1 MKEKMEKPAILGGTP
16 IRKDKIYY
24 GKQWINDADIRAV
37 DEVLGGDYLT
47 TGPHIEQLEK
57 RLTSYTG
64 AKYGAVCSSGT
75 AALHLAC
82 LAAGVMPGDE
92 VIVSAMTFIASAN
105 AILYCGA
112 TPVFADINESTYN
125 IDPEAVEQLITDK
138 TKAVLAVDYTGEPA
152 DLRRLSE
159 ICHMHGLIFIED
171 AAHSFG
177 AEYEGRRIGSIAD
190 LTTFSFHPVK
200 TVTGGE
206 GGAVMTDNYEYYRK
220 VKLLSRHGVTY
231 DESEMQDLPH
241 EGPWV
246 NEQIML
252 GYNYRITD
260 MQCALIMSQ
269 MDRIDMFVDRRR
281 AIAAKYDAA
290 FGKIPQLILQKS
302 LPQSKSC
309 RQLYLLHP
317 EFTKM
322 SCSRKEFYDALDA
335 EGIHCMV
342 HYVPVYLMPYYRKLG
357 YQKGLCPAAEGLYKE
372 ILSIPCYPKMS
383 DNDVEDVIH
392 AVEKLVHY
400 YAIE

>member
-1 MKEKMEKPAILGGTP
+1 MYDKPAILGGEP
-16 IRKDKIYY
+16 VRLEKIYY
-24 GKQWINDADIRAV
+24 GKQWINEADIQAV
-37 DEVLGGDYLT
+37 NEVLRGDYLT

-57 RLTSYTG
+57 RLVSYTG

-75 AALHLAC
+75 AALHLAL
-82 LAAGVMPGDE
+82 LAAGIVTGDE

-112 TPVFADINESTYN
+112 IPVFADIDESTYN
-125 IDPEAVEQLITDK
+125 IDPENVEKLITDK

-152 DLRRLSE
+152 DLKRLSV
-159 ICHMHGLIFIED
+159 ICHKHGLILIED
-171 AAHSFG
+171 AAHSIG
-177 AEYEGRRIGSIAD
+177 AQYEGKNIGSIAD

-200 TVTGGE
+200 TITGGE
-206 GGAVMTDNYEYYRK
+206 GGAVMTNNYEYYRK

-269 MDRIDMFVDRRR
+269 LDRIEMFVDRRR
-281 AIAAKYDAA
+281 SIAKRYDEA
-290 FGKIPQLILQKS
+290 FGSMPQLIIQKNH
-302 LPQSKSC
+302 PQSKSS

-317 EFTKM
+317 DFEQL
-322 SCSRKEFYDALDA
+322 SCSRKELYDALDA
-335 EGIHCMV
+335 EGIRCMV
-342 HYVPVYLMPYYRKLG
+342 HYVPVYLMPYYRGLG
-357 YQKGLCPAAEGLYKE
+357 YQKGLCPEAERLYNG

-383 DNDVEDVIH
+383 DGDVEDVIR
-392 AVEKLVHY
+392 AVEKTVRY
-400 YAIE
+400 YTIK

>member
-1 MKEKMEKPAILGGTP
+1 MYDKPAILGGEP
-16 IRKDKIYY
+16 VRSEKIYY
-24 GKQWINDADIRAV
+24 GKQWINEADIQAV
-37 DEVLGGDYLT
+37 NEVLRGDYLT

-57 RLTSYTG
+57 RLVSYTG

-75 AALHLAC
+75 AALHLAL
-82 LAAGVMPGDE
+82 LAAGIVTGDE

-112 TPVFADINESTYN
+112 IPVFADIDESTYN
-125 IDPEAVEQLITDK
+125 IDPENVEKLITDK

-152 DLRRLSE
+152 DLKRLSV
-159 ICHMHGLIFIED
+159 ICHKHGLILIED
-171 AAHSFG
+171 AAHSIG
-177 AEYEGRRIGSIAD
+177 AQYEGKNIGSIAD

-200 TVTGGE
+200 TITGGE
-206 GGAVMTDNYEYYRK
+206 GGAVMTNNYEYYRK

-231 DESEMQDLPH
+231 EESEMQDLPH

-269 MDRIDMFVDRRR
+269 LSRIDMFVDRRR
-281 AIAAKYDAA
+281 SIAEKYDEA

-302 LPQSKSC
+302 LPLAKSC
-309 RQLYLLHP
+309 RQLYLLHLKC
-317 EFTKM
+317 ELLN
-322 SCSRKEFYDALDA
+322 CSRKEFYDALDA

-342 HYVPVYLMPYYRKLG
+342 HYVPVYLMPYYRQLG
-357 YQKGLCPAAEGLYKE
+357 YKSGLCPLAERLYKE
-372 ILSIPCYPKMS
+372 IMSIPCYPKMS
-383 DNDVEDVIH
+383 DDDVEDVIL
-392 AVEKLVHY
+392 AVEKLINY
-400 YAIE
+400 YAIK

>member
-1 MKEKMEKPAILGGTP
+1 MYDKPAILGGEP
-16 IRKDKIYY
+16 VRSEKIYY
-24 GKQWINDADIRAV
+24 GKQWINEADIQAV
-37 DEVLGGDYLT
+37 NEVLRGDYLT

-57 RLTSYTG
+57 RLVSYTG

-75 AALHLAC
+75 AALHLAL
-82 LAAGVMPGDE
+82 LAAGIVTGDE

-112 TPVFADINESTYN
+112 IPVFADIDESTYN
-125 IDPEAVEQLITDK
+125 IDPENVEKLITDK

-152 DLRRLSE
+152 DLKRLSV
-159 ICHMHGLIFIED
+159 ICHKHGLILIED
-171 AAHSFG
+171 AAHSIG
-177 AEYEGRRIGSIAD
+177 AQYEGKNIGSIAD

-200 TVTGGE
+200 TITGGE
-206 GGAVMTDNYEYYRK
+206 GGAVMTNNYEYYRK

-231 DESEMQDLPH
+231 EESEMQDLPH

-269 MDRIDMFVDRRR
+269 LSRIDMFVDRRR
-281 AIAAKYDAA
+281 SIAEKYDEA

-302 LPQSKSC
+302 LPLAKSC
-309 RQLYLLHP
+309 KQLYLLHLKC
-317 EFTKM
+317 ELLN
-322 SCSRKEFYDALDA
+322 CSRKEFYDALDA

-342 HYVPVYLMPYYRKLG
+342 HYVPVYLMPYYRQLG
-357 YQKGLCPAAEGLYKE
+357 YKSGLCPLTERLYKE
-372 ILSIPCYPKMS
+372 IMSIPCYPKMS
-383 DNDVEDVIH
+383 DDDVEDVIL
-392 AVEKLVHY
+392 AVEKLINY
-400 YAIE
+400 YAIK